1 MSDTEQDMVRDIFGD
16 DGSDESDGE
25 FEGFDGD
32 VATVEDDAPKEQ
44 ENDDDNRGDE
54 DEVLSQSSSSDGE
67 EEPDKQIQEKKKVI
81 QNASGSDD
89 ESDNDPEQNERSGIV
104 YDFDLM
110 MQRRK
115 EINSRKRRK
124 KNIDIINDSDDVIAE
139 LIHEMKQA
147 AEEDFELNRNHKAAI
162 RKLKLLPVVDAQLKK
177 IDLREALLDS
187 GILGVIT
194 DWLTRLPDGSLPH
207 LQIREKLLKFL
218 VDFNIDD
225 IDRIKASG
233 VGKAVMYL
241 FKHPKETRENK
252 KIASK
257 LISHWSRPIFNLD
270 TDFHSITRE
279 EREQRDFEIMSN
291 FKRRQSDAGEGPSPK
306 VAKTDERALKPGE
319 KGWVPRARVP
329 MPSMKDYVVRP
340 KSKIEIDMTRGSSK
354 KTISRFEKHLRNFNE
369 MKKMNK
375 ANSAM
380 PISIEGRKMAL

>member
-1 MSDTEQDMVRDIFGD
+1 
-16 DGSDESDGE
+16 
-25 FEGFDGD
+25 
-32 VATVEDDAPKEQ
+32 
-44 ENDDDNRGDE
+44 
-54 DEVLSQSSSSDGE
+54 
-67 EEPDKQIQEKKKVI
+67 
-81 QNASGSDD
+81 
-89 ESDNDPEQNERSGIV
+89 
-104 YDFDLM
+104 
-110 MQRRK
+110 
-115 EINSRKRRK
+115 
-124 KNIDIINDSDDVIAE
+124 
-139 LIHEMKQA
+139 
-147 AEEDFELNRNHKAAI
+147 
-162 RKLKLLPVVDAQLKK
+162 
-177 IDLREALLDS
+177 
-187 GILGVIT
+187 
-194 DWLTRLPDGSLPH
+194 
-207 LQIREKLLKFL
+207 
-218 VDFNIDD
+218 
-225 IDRIKASG
+225 
-233 VGKAVMYL
+233 MYL

-306 VAKTDERALKPGE
+306 VAKTDERFVAFTTILIYALSLSTFVSISALKPGE

>member
-1 MSDTEQDMVRDIFGD
+1 MVRDIFGD

-25 FEGFDGD
+25 FEGFGGD